1 LTFQIHS
8 KDKSA
13 HAEHLDAV
21 EEDLAEV
28 EEEALVE
35 VDLDGVEDLAEVE
48 EDETMIDVILVEKRE
63 EIRDLGAD
71 LDEMEDLDATTTD
84 VILVEKREEILDT
97 EEKSDASPESRVD
110 LEEDS
115 TPQKDLPREDA
126 GNLF

>member
-1 LTFQIHS
+1 MIDVILVEKREEIR
-8 KDKSA
+8 DLGA
-13 HAEHLDAV
+13 DLDEMEDLDA
-21 EEDLAEV
+21 
-28 EEEALVE
+28 
-35 VDLDGVEDLAEVE
+35 
-48 EDETMIDVILVEKRE
+48 TTTDVILVEKRE